1 MSAPTS
7 LLFLAIPGLPLLWA
21 ALALV
26 PRARSRVA
34 AGGLIAA
41 LPALLG
47 TALLPAGAE
56 AASPFLMLGVH
67 WQLDAVSRPLLGVTA
82 VLWGVAA
89 LFARSYLAGDPGRWR
104 FDAFFH
110 LTFAGNLGLIV
121 ASDPVGFYTFFAVMS
136 LASYGLIIHGGSA
149 AALRAGRIYIVMAVF
164 GEAALLTGMVG
175 LASGVGLAW
184 PALGLGLAVKAGILP
199 LHVWLPLAHPV
210 APVPASAVLSGAMIK
225 AGLLGWLRFPPP
237 DDLAPLW
244 GAVLAGLGVA
254 GALYAALV
262 GLTQNRAKEVLAYSS
277 VSQMG
282 VMAAAVGLAW
292 HQPQLAG
299 PLQGAVV
306 AYAVHHAL
314 TKGSLFLATGWLE
327 RGGGMPARVALVLAA
342 AVMAGLPATGG
353 AAAKALLKAP
363 LAGLPA
369 GAQTASL
376 ALSASALVTALLMAR
391 LLVVAWPRE
400 AAAAAAP
407 LGQGLA
413 TGSVVGLA
421 VAVPLIWTPLAGGV
435 SESLTHGLGATV
447 GPLLGAALIAMAL
460 LRWRGRRPWGPPIPA
475 GDLLALLPAPALRR
489 RSGAVRRRRAPW
501 PAALTRV
508 PGHWL
513 GRGEAA
519 LASWRGTGVA
529 LLIVAVAVAVTRYG

>member
-1 MSAPTS
+1 MTTPGS

-34 AGGLIAA
+34 AGGPVAV
-41 LPALLG
+41 LPALLA
-47 TALLPAGAE
+47 TALLPVGAE
-56 AASPFLMLGVH
+56 AVSPYLLLGVH

-82 VLWGVAA
+82 ALWGAAA
-89 LFARSYLAGDPGRWR
+89 LFARSYLAGDSRRWR

-110 LTFAGNLGLIV
+110 LTLAGNLGLIV
-121 ASDPVGFYTFFAVMS
+121 ASSPVGFYTFFAVMS
-136 LASYGLIIHGGSA
+136 LASYGLIIHAGSA
-149 AALRAGRIYIVMAVF
+149 AALRAGRVYIVMAMF
-164 GEAALLTGMVG
+164 GEAALITGMVG
-175 LASGVGLAW
+175 LAAGVGVAW
-184 PALGLGLAVKAGILP
+184 PALGLGLAVKAGVLP

-282 VMAAAVGLAW
+282 VMTAAVGLAW

-299 PLQGAVV
+299 PLQSAVV

-314 TKGSLFLATGWLE
+314 TKGSLFLAAGWLE
-327 RGGGMPARVALVLAA
+327 RGGGMPARIALILAA

-363 LAGLPA
+363 LAALPA
-369 GAQTASL
+369 GAQTATL
-376 ALSASALVTALLMAR
+376 VLSASALVTALLMAR
-391 LLVVAWPRE
+391 LLAVAWPRE
-400 AAAAAAP
+400 AAPEAAP
-407 LGQGLA
+407 RGQGIA
-413 TGSVVGLA
+413 TGAVVALA
-421 VAVPLIWTPLAGGV
+421 LVVPLTWTPLAGGV
-435 SESLTHGLGATV
+435 AKSLTHGLGAAL
-447 GPLLGAALIAMAL
+447 GPLLAAALVAAVL
-460 LRWRGRRPWGPPIPA
+460 LRWRGLGPWGPSIPA
-475 GDLLALLPAPALRR
+475 GDLLALLPAPALPRPF
-489 RSGAVRRRRAPW
+489 GPVRRPRPPW
-501 PAALTRV
+501 PAALTR
-508 PGHWL
+508 GRWL

-519 LASWRGTGVA
+519 VASWRGTGVA
-529 LLIVAVAVAVTRYG
+529 LLIVALALALSRYG